1 MLRSKVAIVVS
12 RLVGMVQL
20 LSGGFLLGL
29 FGLLTLMYV
38 FDSEFQMD
46 VGPSLLIFCLVLDS
60 IGIMLIMLSRRTKKL
75 IAEFKKYVSVLSAAE
90 IETIE
95 ELAATIGKPQAAVK
109 KNLELMIKRNYF
121 VNAYIN
127 HETNQLIIGKVA
139 DLNINTMVNSE
150 QIVCNCKNCG
160 ATNRIVKG
168 NSTNCDYCGTP
179 IKG

>member
-1 MLRSKVAIVVS
+1 MNKSKVAIVVS

-29 FGLLTLMYV
+29 FGLLTLMYI

-46 VGPSLLIFCLVLDS
+46 VGPSLLVVCLVFDS
-60 IGIMLIMLSRRTKKL
+60 IGIMLILLSRRTKKL
-75 IAEFKKYVSVLSAAE
+75 IAEFKKYVSILSAAG

-95 ELAATIGKPQAAVK
+95 ALAATIGKPQAVVK
-109 KNLELMIKRNYF
+109 KNIELMIKRNYF

-127 HETNQLIIGKVA
+127 HETNQLVIAKTSDI
-139 DLNINTMVNSE
+139 NINQKVNGE
-150 QIVCNCKNCG
+150 QLVCNCKNCG

-168 NSTNCDYCGTP
+168 NGANCDYCGTP